1 MFLDVA
7 AVRDDPR
14 RRVDGYAIRPVRS
27 DETAARVEVHR
38 AAWKPSSIPY
48 IDGRAVDPD
57 AESSFTAEAYE
68 SVRSAWLYDP
78 SLDLVAVADDDDDG
92 GFGACCIAWFDPST
106 GVCEIEPLGV
116 APEHRRHGRAVA
128 LCIEVAALVADRG
141 GTHVYINGQPQ
152 PGYVAS
158 TSAYFAAG
166 FQLVERAT
174 TYAALGCP

>member
-1 MFLDVA
+1 ML
-7 AVRDDPR
+7 R
-14 RRVDGYAIRPVRS
+14 RRRGKALR
-27 DETAARVEVHR
+27 
-38 AAWKPSSIPY
+38 
-48 IDGRAVDPD
+48 RAVDLRD
-57 AESSFTAEAYE
+57 TLAEA
-68 SVRSAWLYDP
+68 RSSDTARAVFLVDV
-78 SLDLVAVADDDDDG
+78 LNHLADLQ
-92 GFGACCIAWFDPST
+92 GFDTSGIPST